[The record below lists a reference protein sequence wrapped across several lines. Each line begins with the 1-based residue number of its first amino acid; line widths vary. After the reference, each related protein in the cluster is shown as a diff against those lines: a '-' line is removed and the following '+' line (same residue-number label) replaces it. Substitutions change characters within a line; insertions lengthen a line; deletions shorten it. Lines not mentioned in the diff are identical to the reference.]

1 MAKKLALIYLCIDA
15 VLIAICAYF
24 GAVHVLNSQVA
35 LISSSLIILASFLG
49 YKKRVAKKIATADIS
64 AFDDVFDDNENSR
77 IPSQDEVANLENSRI
92 PSQDEVAKL
101 GNSRIPNENEAKNTR
116 NSRIPNEKT
125 PKIPLRLY
133 EFGSLFSPLRLLG
146 YVLLILTFFIL
157 LKKELFEPL
166 SFLAGIAV
174 MPISALF
181 SAVFIKAK

>member
-1 MAKKLALIYLCIDA
+1 MAKKLALIYLCSDA

-64 AFDDVFDDNENSR
+64 AFDDVN
-77 IPSQDEVANLENSRI
+77 ENSRI

-101 GNSRIPNENEAKNTR
+101 GNSRIPNENEAKNAR

-133 EFGSLFSPLRLLG
+133 EFGSVFSPLRLLG
-146 YVLLILTFFIL
+146 YVLLILAFFIL

>member
-24 GAVHVLNSQVA
+24 GAVYVLNSQVA

-49 YKKRVAKKIATADIS
+49 YKKRVAKKIANADIS
-64 AFDDVFDDNENSR
+64 AFDDIFDDVFDDG
-77 IPSQDEVANLENSRI
+77 NSRI

-101 GNSRIPNENEAKNTR
+101 GNSRIPNENEAKNSR

-133 EFGSLFSPLRLLG
+133 EFGSVLSPLRLLG
-146 YVLLILTFFIL
+146 YVLLILAFFIL

>member
-24 GAVHVLNSQVA
+24 GAVHVLNSQVS

-49 YKKRVAKKIATADIS
+49 YKKRVEKKIATTDIS
-64 AFDDVFDDNENSR
+64 AFDDVNENSK
-77 IPSQDEVANLENSRI
+77 IPSQDEV
-92 PSQDEVAKL
+92 VKL

-116 NSRIPNEKT
+116 NSRIPNENEAKNSRNSRISNEKT

-133 EFGSLFSPLRLLG
+133 EFGSVFSPLRLLA
-146 YVLLILTFFIL
+146 YVLLILAFFIL

>member
-1 MAKKLALIYLCIDA
+1 MAKKLALIYLCSDA

-24 GAVHVLNSQVA
+24 GAVHVLNSQVS

-64 AFDDVFDDNENSR
+64 AFDDVN
-77 IPSQDEVANLENSRI
+77 ENSRI

-101 GNSRIPNENEAKNTR
+101 GNSRIPNENEAKNAR

-133 EFGSLFSPLRLLG
+133 EFGSVLSPLRLLG
-146 YVLLILTFFIL
+146 YVLLILAFFIL

>member
-1 MAKKLALIYLCIDA
+1 MAKKLALIYLCSDA
-15 VLIAICAYF
+15 VLIVICAYF

-64 AFDDVFDDNENSR
+64 AFDDVNENSR
-77 IPSQDEVANLENSRI
+77 IPSQDEVANL
-92 PSQDEVAKL
+92 
-101 GNSRIPNENEAKNTR
+101 GNSRIPDENEAKNAR
-116 NSRIPNEKT
+116 NSRISNEKT

-133 EFGSLFSPLRLLG
+133 EFGSVLSPLRLLG
-146 YVLLILTFFIL
+146 YVLLILAFFIL
-157 LKKELFEPL
+157 VKKELFEPL

>member
-101 GNSRIPNENEAKNTR
+101 GNSRIPNE
-116 NSRIPNEKT
+116 KT

>member
-1 MAKKLALIYLCIDA
+1 MAKKLALIYLCSNA
-15 VLIAICAYF
+15 VLIVICAYF

-77 IPSQDEVANLENSRI
+77 IPSQDEVA
-92 PSQDEVAKL
+92 KL
-101 GNSRIPNENEAKNTR
+101 GNSRIPNEDEAKNAR

>member
-77 IPSQDEVANLENSRI
+77 IPSQDEVA
-92 PSQDEVAKL
+92 KL

-146 YVLLILTFFIL
+146 YVLLILAFFIL

>member
-1 MAKKLALIYLCIDA
+1 MAKKLALIYLCINA
-15 VLIAICAYF
+15 VLIVICAYF

-64 AFDDVFDDNENSR
+64 AFDDVN
-77 IPSQDEVANLENSRI
+77 ENSRI

-101 GNSRIPNENEAKNTR
+101 ENSRIPNENEAKNAR

-133 EFGSLFSPLRLLG
+133 EFGSVLSPLRLLG
-146 YVLLILTFFIL
+146 YVLLILAFFIL

>member
-1 MAKKLALIYLCIDA
+1 MAKKLALIYLCSNA

-49 YKKRVAKKIATADIS
+49 YKKRVAKKIATTDIS

-77 IPSQDEVANLENSRI
+77 IPSQDEVA
-92 PSQDEVAKL
+92 KL
-101 GNSRIPNENEAKNTR
+101 G

-146 YVLLILTFFIL
+146 YVLLILAFFIL

>member
-64 AFDDVFDDNENSR
+64 AFDDVN
-77 IPSQDEVANLENSRI
+77 ENSRI

-101 GNSRIPNENEAKNTR
+101 GNSRISNENEAKNAK
-116 NSRIPNEKT
+116 NSRISNEKT

-133 EFGSLFSPLRLLG
+133 EFGSVFSPLRLLG
-146 YVLLILTFFIL
+146 YVLLILAFFIL

>member
-24 GAVHVLNSQVA
+24 GAVHVLNSQVS

-64 AFDDVFDDNENSR
+64 AFDDIFDDENSR
-77 IPSQDEVANLENSRI
+77 IPSQDEVANLE
-92 PSQDEVAKL
+92 
-101 GNSRIPNENEAKNTR
+101 

-133 EFGSLFSPLRLLG
+133 EFGSVFSPLRLLG
-146 YVLLILTFFIL
+146 YVLLILAFFIL

>member
-1 MAKKLALIYLCIDA
+1 MAKKLALIYLCSDA
-15 VLIAICAYF
+15 VLIVICAYF

-49 YKKRVAKKIATADIS
+49 YKKRVAKKIATTDIS

-77 IPSQDEVANLENSRI
+77 IPSQDEVAKLE
-92 PSQDEVAKL
+92 
-101 GNSRIPNENEAKNTR
+101 NSRIPNENEAKNAG

-133 EFGSLFSPLRLLG
+133 EFGSVFSPLRLLG
-146 YVLLILTFFIL
+146 YVLLILAFFIL

>member
-15 VLIAICAYF
+15 VLITICAYF

-64 AFDDVFDDNENSR
+64 AFDDVFDDE
-77 IPSQDEVANLENSRI
+77 
-92 PSQDEVAKL
+92 
-101 GNSRIPNENEAKNTR
+101 NSRIPNENEEKNAR

-133 EFGSLFSPLRLLG
+133 EFGSVFSPLRLLG
-146 YVLLILTFFIL
+146 YVLLILAFFIL

>member
-1 MAKKLALIYLCIDA
+1 MAKKLALIYLCSDA

-35 LISSSLIILASFLG
+35 LISSSFIILASFLG

-64 AFDDVFDDNENSR
+64 AFDDVFDDEDENSR

-92 PSQDEVAKL
+92 P
-101 GNSRIPNENEAKNTR
+101 NENEAKNAR

-133 EFGSLFSPLRLLG
+133 EFGSVFSPLRLLG
-146 YVLLILTFFIL
+146 YVLLILAFFIL

>member
-15 VLIAICAYF
+15 VLIVICAYF

-64 AFDDVFDDNENSR
+64 AFDDVFED
-77 IPSQDEVANLENSRI
+77 ENSRI

-101 GNSRIPNENEAKNTR
+101 GNSRI
-116 NSRIPNEKT
+116 SNEKT

-133 EFGSLFSPLRLLG
+133 EFGSVFSPLRLLG
-146 YVLLILTFFIL
+146 YVLLILAFFIL

>member
-1 MAKKLALIYLCIDA
+1 MAKKLALIYLCSDA
-15 VLIAICAYF
+15 VLIVICAYF

-64 AFDDVFDDNENSR
+64 AFNDVFDDNENSR
-77 IPSQDEVANLENSRI
+77 IPSQDEVA
-92 PSQDEVAKL
+92 KL
-101 GNSRIPNENEAKNTR
+101 G

-146 YVLLILTFFIL
+146 YVLLILAFFIL

>member
-15 VLIAICAYF
+15 VLITICAYF
-24 GAVHVLNSQVA
+24 GAVHVLNSQVS

-49 YKKRVAKKIATADIS
+49 YKKRVEKKIATTDIS
-64 AFDDVFDDNENSR
+64 AFDDVNENSK

-92 PSQDEVAKL
+92 P
-101 GNSRIPNENEAKNTR
+101 NENEAKNAR

-133 EFGSLFSPLRLLG
+133 EFGSVFSPLRLLA
-146 YVLLILTFFIL
+146 YVLLILAFFIL

>member
-1 MAKKLALIYLCIDA
+1 MAKKLALIYLCSNA

-64 AFDDVFDDNENSR
+64 AFDDVNENSK

-92 PSQDEVAKL
+92 P
-101 GNSRIPNENEAKNTR
+101 NENETKNAR

-133 EFGSLFSPLRLLG
+133 EFGSVFSPLRLLG
-146 YVLLILTFFIL
+146 YVLLILAFFIL

>member
-15 VLIAICAYF
+15 VLIVICAYF

-64 AFDDVFDDNENSR
+64 AFDDVFDD
-77 IPSQDEVANLENSRI
+77 ENSRI

-101 GNSRIPNENEAKNTR
+101 E

-146 YVLLILTFFIL
+146 YVLLILAFFIL

>member
-64 AFDDVFDDNENSR
+64 AFDDVNENSR

-92 PSQDEVAKL
+92 P
-101 GNSRIPNENEAKNTR
+101 NENEAKNAR

-133 EFGSLFSPLRLLG
+133 EFGSVFSPLRLLG
-146 YVLLILTFFIL
+146 YVLLILAFFIL

>member
-1 MAKKLALIYLCIDA
+1 MAKKLALIYLCSDA
-15 VLIAICAYF
+15 VLIVICAYF

-35 LISSSLIILASFLG
+35 LISSSFIILASFLG

-64 AFDDVFDDNENSR
+64 AFDDVN
-77 IPSQDEVANLENSRI
+77 ENSRI

-101 GNSRIPNENEAKNTR
+101 GNSRIPNENEVKNAR

-133 EFGSLFSPLRLLG
+133 EFGSVFSPLRLLG
-146 YVLLILTFFIL
+146 YVLLILAFFIL

>member
-49 YKKRVAKKIATADIS
+49 YKKRVAKKIANADIS
-64 AFDDVFDDNENSR
+64 AFDDIFDDVFDDG
-77 IPSQDEVANLENSRI
+77 NSRI

-101 GNSRIPNENEAKNTR
+101 GNSRIPNE
-116 NSRIPNEKT
+116 KT
-125 PKIPLRLY
+125 PKIPLRFY

-146 YVLLILTFFIL
+146 YVLLILAFFIL
-157 LKKELFEPL
+157 VKKELFEPL

>member
-1 MAKKLALIYLCIDA
+1 MAKKLALIYLCSDA

-24 GAVHVLNSQVA
+24 GAVHVLNSQVS

-49 YKKRVAKKIATADIS
+49 YKKRVEKKIATTDIS
-64 AFDDVFDDNENSR
+64 AFDDVNENSR

-92 PSQDEVAKL
+92 P
-101 GNSRIPNENEAKNTR
+101 NE
-116 NSRIPNEKT
+116 NEKT

-133 EFGSLFSPLRLLG
+133 EFGSVFSPLRLLG
-146 YVLLILTFFIL
+146 YVLLILAFFIL

-174 MPISALF
+174 MPISTLF

>member
-24 GAVHVLNSQVA
+24 GAVHVLNSQVS

-49 YKKRVAKKIATADIS
+49 YKKRVEKKIATTDIS
-64 AFDDVFDDNENSR
+64 AFDDIFDAEHTK
-77 IPSQDEVANLENSRI
+77 I

-101 GNSRIPNENEAKNTR
+101 GNSGIPNEYKAKNTRNSRIPNENEAKNDK
-116 NSRIPNEKT
+116 NSRISNEKT

-133 EFGSLFSPLRLLG
+133 EFGSVFSPLRLLA
-146 YVLLILTFFIL
+146 YVLLILAFFIL

>member
-1 MAKKLALIYLCIDA
+1 MAKKLALIYLCSDA

-64 AFDDVFDDNENSR
+64 AFDDVFDED
-77 IPSQDEVANLENSRI
+77 ENSRI

-101 GNSRIPNENEAKNTR
+101 ENSRIPNENEAKNAR

-133 EFGSLFSPLRLLG
+133 EFGSVFSPLRLLG
-146 YVLLILTFFIL
+146 YVLLILAFFIL

>member
-77 IPSQDEVANLENSRI
+77 IPSQDEVAQLE
-92 PSQDEVAKL
+92 
-101 GNSRIPNENEAKNTR
+101 NSRIPNENEAKNSR

-133 EFGSLFSPLRLLG
+133 EFGSVLSPLRLLG
-146 YVLLILTFFIL
+146 YVLLILAFFIL

>member
-15 VLIAICAYF
+15 VLITICAYF
-24 GAVHVLNSQVA
+24 GAVHVLNSQVS

-49 YKKRVAKKIATADIS
+49 YKKRVEKKIATTDIS
-64 AFDDVFDDNENSR
+64 AFDDVNENSK

-92 PSQDEVAKL
+92 P
-101 GNSRIPNENEAKNTR
+101 NENETKNAR
-116 NSRIPNEKT
+116 NSRISNEKT

-133 EFGSLFSPLRLLG
+133 EFGSVFSPLRLLA
-146 YVLLILTFFIL
+146 YVLLILAFFIL

>member
-1 MAKKLALIYLCIDA
+1 MAKKLALIYLCSNA

-64 AFDDVFDDNENSR
+64 AFDDVFEDENSR
-77 IPSQDEVANLENSRI
+77 IPSQDEA
-92 PSQDEVAKL
+92 AKL
-101 GNSRIPNENEAKNTR
+101 G

-133 EFGSLFSPLRLLG
+133 EFGSVFSPLRLLG
-146 YVLLILTFFIL
+146 YVLLILAFFIL

>member
-101 GNSRIPNENEAKNTR
+101 GNSRIPNE
-116 NSRIPNEKT
+116 KT
-125 PKIPLRLY
+125 PKIPLRFY
-133 EFGSLFSPLRLLG
+133 EFGSVFSPLRLLG

-181 SAVFIKAK
+181 SALFIKAK

>member
-1 MAKKLALIYLCIDA
+1 MAKKLALIYLCSDA

-77 IPSQDEVANLENSRI
+77 IPSQDEVA
-92 PSQDEVAKL
+92 KL
-101 GNSRIPNENEAKNTR
+101 GNSRIPNENEAKNAR

-133 EFGSLFSPLRLLG
+133 EFGSVFSPLRLLG
-146 YVLLILTFFIL
+146 YVLLILAFFIL

>member
-64 AFDDVFDDNENSR
+64 AFDDVNENSR
-77 IPSQDEVANLENSRI
+77 IPSQDEVANL
-92 PSQDEVAKL
+92 
-101 GNSRIPNENEAKNTR
+101 GNSRIPNENEAKNAR
-116 NSRIPNEKT
+116 NSRISNEKT

-133 EFGSLFSPLRLLG
+133 EFGSVFSPLRLLG
-146 YVLLILTFFIL
+146 YILLILAFFIL

>member
-1 MAKKLALIYLCIDA
+1 MAKKLALIYLCSDA

-24 GAVHVLNSQVA
+24 GAEYVLNSQVA

-49 YKKRVAKKIATADIS
+49 YKKRVEKKIANADIS
-64 AFDDVFDDNENSR
+64 AYDDIFDDENSR
-77 IPSQDEVANLENSRI
+77 IPSQ
-92 PSQDEVAKL
+92 
-101 GNSRIPNENEAKNTR
+101 NEAKNAR

-133 EFGSLFSPLRLLG
+133 EFGSVFSPLRLLG
-146 YVLLILTFFIL
+146 YVLLILAFFIL
-157 LKKELFEPL
+157 FKKELFEPL

-174 MPISALF
+174 MPISVLF

>member
-1 MAKKLALIYLCIDA
+1 MAKKLALIYLCSDA
-15 VLIAICAYF
+15 VLIVICAYF
-24 GAVHVLNSQVA
+24 GAVHVLNSQVS

-64 AFDDVFDDNENSR
+64 AFDDVFDD
-77 IPSQDEVANLENSRI
+77 ENSRI

-101 GNSRIPNENEAKNTR
+101 GNSRIPNE
-116 NSRIPNEKT
+116 KT

-133 EFGSLFSPLRLLG
+133 EFGSVFSPLRLLG
-146 YVLLILTFFIL
+146 YVLLILAFFIL

-181 SAVFIKAK
+181 SALFIKAK

>member
-1 MAKKLALIYLCIDA
+1 MAKKLALIYLCSNA

-35 LISSSLIILASFLG
+35 LISSSFIILASFLG

-64 AFDDVFDDNENSR
+64 AFDDVFDDN
-77 IPSQDEVANLENSRI
+77 ENSRI

-146 YVLLILTFFIL
+146 YVLLILAFFIL

>member
-1 MAKKLALIYLCIDA
+1 MAKKLALIYLCSDA
-15 VLIAICAYF
+15 VLIVICAYF

-64 AFDDVFDDNENSR
+64 AFDDVNENSK

-92 PSQDEVAKL
+92 P
-101 GNSRIPNENEAKNTR
+101 NEYEAKNSR

-133 EFGSLFSPLRLLG
+133 EFGSVFSPLRLLA
-146 YVLLILTFFIL
+146 YVLLILAFFIL

-181 SAVFIKAK
+181 SALFIKAK

>member
-1 MAKKLALIYLCIDA
+1 MAKKLALIYLCSNA
-15 VLIAICAYF
+15 VLIVICAYF

-64 AFDDVFDDNENSR
+64 AFDDVNENSR

-92 PSQDEVAKL
+92 P
-101 GNSRIPNENEAKNTR
+101 NENEAKNAR

-133 EFGSLFSPLRLLG
+133 EFGSVFSPLRLLA
-146 YVLLILTFFIL
+146 YVLLILAFFIL

>member
-1 MAKKLALIYLCIDA
+1 MAKKLALIYLCSNA

-24 GAVHVLNSQVA
+24 DAVHVLNSQVA

-49 YKKRVAKKIATADIS
+49 YKKRVAKKIASADIS
-64 AFDDVFDDNENSR
+64 AFDDIFDD
-77 IPSQDEVANLENSRI
+77 ENSRI

-101 GNSRIPNENEAKNTR
+101 GNSRIPNE
-116 NSRIPNEKT
+116 KT

-133 EFGSLFSPLRLLG
+133 EFGSVLSPLRLLG
-146 YVLLILTFFIL
+146 YVLLILAFFIL

>member
-1 MAKKLALIYLCIDA
+1 MAKKLALIYLCSDA
-15 VLIAICAYF
+15 VLIVICAYF

-64 AFDDVFDDNENSR
+64 AFDDVFDD
-77 IPSQDEVANLENSRI
+77 DENSRI

-101 GNSRIPNENEAKNTR
+101 GNSRIPNENEAKNAR

-133 EFGSLFSPLRLLG
+133 EFGSVFSPLRLLG
-146 YVLLILTFFIL
+146 YVLLILAFFIL